1 MPFRLPKRLWRGW
14 KVSDM
19 DTTNDKAKHIIH
31 ELTCLMINNGE
42 PNFSISV
49 SGDKST
55 VESEQGQIISERAY
69 IKQISLFVNLEDC
82 EDE

>member
-1 MPFRLPKRLWRGW
+1 MEYQDD
-14 KVSDM
+14 KV
-19 DTTNDKAKHIIH
+19 KHIIH

-55 VESEQGQIISERAY
+55 IESEQGQIISEQAN
-69 IKQISLFVNLEDC
+69 IKRISLFVNLEDC

>member
-1 MPFRLPKRLWRGW
+1 MEN
-14 KVSDM
+14 V
-19 DTTNDKAKHIIH
+19 NDKAKHIIH

-49 SGDKST
+49 SGDKSMI
-55 VESEQGQIISERAY
+55 ESEQGQIISEQAN
-69 IKQISLFVNLEDC
+69 IKRISLFVNLEDC

>member
-1 MPFRLPKRLWRGW
+1 MLDEKQITMEYLSDKIKRI
-14 KVSDM
+14 VTDM
-19 DTTNDKAKHIIH
+19 VDAAIK
-31 ELTCLMINNGE
+31 NGE

-55 VESEQGQIISERAY
+55 IESEHGQIVSQRAN
-69 IKQISLFVNLEDC
+69 IKSVSLFINLEDV

>member
-1 MPFRLPKRLWRGW
+1 MENA
-14 KVSDM
+14 
-19 DTTNDKAKHIIH
+19 NDKAKHIIH

-42 PNFSISV
+42 SNFSISV

-55 VESEQGQIISERAY
+55 IESEQGQIIAERAN
-69 IKQISLFVNLEDC
+69 IKRISLFVNLEDC

>member
-1 MPFRLPKRLWRGW
+1 MG
-14 KVSDM
+14 
-19 DTTNDKAKHIIH
+19 TANDKAKYIIH

-55 VESEQGQIISERAY
+55 IESEQGQIISDQAN
-69 IKQISLFVNLEDC
+69 IKRISLFVNLEDC
-82 EDE
+82 EDD